1 MDTTILDG
9 AALAKRIEQ
18 ELKLEVAKL
27 QRRPKLAVVLVGNHP
42 PSKIYVKRKDE
53 ACKRVGI
60 ESEMVHLNEGLTK
73 DELKKVIFGLNKD
86 QEVDGILVQLPLPQ
100 QISPLEVASWIDPQ
114 KDVDG
119 FHPVN
124 MGKLLMGQLDGF
136 IPCTPLGI
144 KRMLDEYQID
154 VTGRHVVVLGRSN
167 IVGKPMG
174 ALLTQINPG
183 YDATVTILH
192 RNSPDLKEILRTGD
206 ILIIAAGQP
215 HLIQPDMVKE
225 RAIVIDV
232 GINKLEDVELEKTKI
247 VGDVDFEKVKHKCS
261 FISPVPGGVGPMTIA
276 MLLENTIKAYL
287 REYSLS

>member
-1 MDTTILDG
+1 METVILDG
-9 AALAKRIEQ
+9 AALAKKIEHD
-18 ELKLEVAKL
+18 LKIKVSHFK
-27 QRRPKLAVVLVGNHP
+27 RKPCLAVVLVGNHP
-42 PSKIYVKRKDE
+42 ASKIYVNRKDL

-60 ESEMVHLNEGLTK
+60 ESRLVHLDDGLSKEDLKEMVDQLNRDPK
-73 DELKKVIFGLNKD
+73 
-86 QEVDGILVQLPLPQ
+86 VDGILVQLPLPLH
-100 QISPLEVASWIDPQ
+100 ISPLEVASWIDPG

-119 FHPVN
+119 LHPIN

-144 KRMLDEYQID
+144 KRMLDEYEID
-154 VTGRHVVVLGRSN
+154 VTGRHVVILGRSN

-192 RNSPDLKEILRTGD
+192 RNSPNLKEILKSGD
-206 ILIIAAGQP
+206 ILIIAAGNP
-215 HLIQPDMVKE
+215 HLIQPDMVKD

-247 VGDVDFEKVKHKCS
+247 VGDVDFEKVKKKCS
-261 FISPVPGGVGPMTIA
+261 YISPVPGGVGPMTIA
-276 MLLENTIKAYL
+276 MLLENTIKAYHNK
-287 REYSLS
+287 

>member
-1 MDTTILDG
+1 METVILDG
-9 AALAKRIEQ
+9 IALAKKIEH
-18 ELKLEVAKL
+18 ELKDKIAYFK
-27 QRRPKLAVVLVGNHP
+27 RKPCLAVVLIGNQP
-42 PSKIYVKRKDE
+42 ASKIYVNRKDL

-60 ESEMVHLNEGLTK
+60 ESRLFHLDEGISK
-73 DELKKVIFGLNKD
+73 EELKHQIDKLNKD
-86 QEVDGILVQLPLPQ
+86 HHVDGILVQLPLPLHL
-100 QISPLEVASWIDPQ
+100 SALEVASWIDPS

-119 FHPVN
+119 LHPIN

-144 KRMLDEYQID
+144 KKMLDAYEID
-154 VTGRHVVVLGRSN
+154 VTGRHVVILGRSN

-192 RNSPDLKEILRTGD
+192 RNSPNLKEILKSGD
-206 ILIIAAGQP
+206 ILIIAAGNP

-247 VGDVDFEKVKHKCS
+247 VGDVDFEKVKKKCS

-276 MLLENTIKAYL
+276 MLLENTVKAHQK
-287 REYSLS
+287 